1 MCYLVSLRLV
11 LHICVSH
18 EVCSRALQFCDLR
31 SIHCSFTRT
40 IAWFVVMAMMT
51 IDLSDFIEANADGN
65 PPEYIEGVV
74 KILEE
79 NEILK
84 LSDLVC
90 KLFVLNLCRFRCGT
104 GIAGAFEYCASD
116 NAHTPRHI

>member
-1 MCYLVSLRLV
+1 
-11 LHICVSH
+11 
-18 EVCSRALQFCDLR
+18 
-31 SIHCSFTRT
+31 
-40 IAWFVVMAMMT
+40 MAMMT
-51 IDLSDFIEANADGN
+51 IDLNDFIEANADGN

-90 KLFVLNLCRFRCGT
+90 KLFVLNLCRFCCGT
-104 GIAGAFEYCASD
+104 GIAGAFESFASD
-116 NAHTPRHI
+116 NAHTPRHT